1 VSVTAPDGF
10 VAGAVSCGI
19 KASGQL
25 DLAVVATSD
34 ARAVSAAG
42 VFTANLAPAAPV
54 LVSRAHLAASGGRA
68 AGVVVNAGNAN
79 AATGI
84 VGRANSERTAVLVA
98 SALGTAPEHVL
109 VCSTGIIGVPLPM
122 ERLDAALPPL
132 VTGLTSDQEA
142 AHAAAT
148 AIMTTDTAVKQTLV
162 EADGFVV
169 GGMGKGAA
177 MLAPDMATM
186 LAVLTTDALVDPSVL
201 APMLRDAVARTFND
215 VSIDGC
221 TSTNDTVLVMA
232 SGSAGPV
239 DEAAVSAALHQ
250 ACADLSSQMV
260 ADAEGATRVVHIAVS
275 GAADDTEAR
284 RAARR
289 VADSALVKCSMYG
302 GDPYWGRVVS
312 ELGSAGVSFDPER
325 VSISYGGVTTCRKG
339 VAAAHDE
346 AAVRSHLAGKHVEL
360 HADLGLGSG
369 AAVILT
375 ADLGPGYID
384 ENMRTS

>member
-1 VSVTAPDGF
+1 
-10 VAGAVSCGI
+10 
-19 KASGQL
+19 
-25 DLAVVATSD
+25 
-34 ARAVSAAG
+34 
-42 VFTANLAPAAPV
+42 
-54 LVSRAHLAASGGRA
+54 
-68 AGVVVNAGNAN
+68 
-79 AATGI
+79 
-84 VGRANSERTAVLVA
+84 
-98 SALGTAPEHVL
+98 
-109 VCSTGIIGVPLPM
+109 
-122 ERLDAALPPL
+122 
-132 VTGLTSDQEA
+132 
-142 AHAAAT
+142 
-148 AIMTTDTAVKQTLV
+148 
-162 EADGFVV
+162 
-169 GGMGKGAA
+169 
-177 MLAPDMATM
+177 
-186 LAVLTTDALVDPSVL
+186 
-201 APMLRDAVARTFND
+201 
-215 VSIDGC
+215 
-221 TSTNDTVLVMA
+221 
-232 SGSAGPV
+232 
-239 DEAAVSAALHQ
+239 
-250 ACADLSSQMV
+250 MV